1 MTTRNGRQSKSKI
14 IDNLGEKEIKEYA
27 KFFEAN
33 HLQEL
38 TIKEK
43 GTTIKFEKRSEVLS
57 SVVNTVPEQNVATS
71 DGQIDNQAV
80 FSTSKEPAKNDYK
93 EIKSPIT
100 GTFYSKPS
108 PDSSV
113 FVKIG
118 DSVDNKS
125 VVCIIEAM
133 KVMNEVTAEV
143 SGKIVEM
150 LKKDG
155 DTVTSGEVIFHVE

>member
-1 MTTRNGRQSKSKI
+1 MVTKNSKQIKSKI
-14 IDNLGEKEIKEYA
+14 IGHLDEKEIKEYA

-38 TIKEK
+38 TIEEK
-43 GTTIKFEKRSEVLS
+43 GTTITFEKENKIVS
-57 SVVNTVPEQNVATS
+57 SVVNTVPIQNT
-71 DGQIDNQAV
+71 IDDMTNQAV
-80 FSTSKEPAKNDYK
+80 IDTSTSKEPVKNNYR

-155 DTVTSGEVIFHVE
+155 DTVTSGEAIFYVE